1 MKIEILFFGQ
11 LTDKTGC
18 TNMQLDNPGTIDLLK
33 EQLFSKFPALKNA
46 SFTIALNNQL
56 VLEDQTISEN
66 STIAFMPPFSGG

>member
-11 LTDKTGC
+11 LIDKTGC
-18 TNMQLDNPGTIDLLK
+18 SRMHLDNPGTIAQLK
-33 EQLFSKFPALKNA
+33 EQLFLKFPKL
-46 SFTIALNNQL
+46 SSTTYTIALNNQL

>member
-18 TNMQLDNPGTIDLLK
+18 SHMQLDNPGTIGQLK
-33 EQLFSKFPALKNA
+33 EQLFHQFPELKNA
-46 SFTIALNNQL
+46 KFTIAINNRL
-56 VLEDQTISEN
+56 IIEDQIILEN